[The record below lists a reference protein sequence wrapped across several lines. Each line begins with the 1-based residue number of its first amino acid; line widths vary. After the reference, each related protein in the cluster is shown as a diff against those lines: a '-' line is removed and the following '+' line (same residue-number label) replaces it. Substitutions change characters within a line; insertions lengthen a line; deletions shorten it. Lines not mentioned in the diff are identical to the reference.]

1 MTRGLKLMP
10 KRLISPSDFRERQL
24 DEGATDL
31 NRVFTDMRN
40 AYQSGARYS
49 AKEWFAQMAAW
60 FDAID

>member
-1 MTRGLKLMP
+1 MP
-10 KRLISPSDFRERQL
+10 KQSISYKSFRAKQL

-31 NRVFTDMRN
+31 NRVFAEMRN

-49 AKEWFAQMAAW
+49 AKEWFAQMARW